1 MAVQGF
7 CAFCNSGLA
16 CAALFKAHRNEAWHV
31 IAHTDN
37 FVIPTAISVVVAI
50 AVFTRCR
57 LGRVVLR
64 LGLRCL
70 SNHSFN
76 RSCFFFVRSRFAV
89 ARSGALGFVFFDGF
103 KNRNTALK
111 ATYTIGDI
119 LSRRV
124 TAADA
129 EYIDKLQDLY
139 DSLAYTSGTSAIRVT
154 SLTWNGKK
162 HRVLWSHSTKEKLP
176 VLDNDKV
183 RVSSFR
189 NRIPIM
195 AIADTVI
202 LVESFTDYNP
212 AFNVG
217 WNHRVFE
224 NFVVTSPRF
233 ASCLTWDDGVNLP
246 SC

>member
-1 MAVQGF
+1 MKYVLHKAMRPVAQFCRDTKASVTVEAVLITPLL
-7 CAFCNSGLA
+7 LA
-16 CAALFKAHRNEAWHV
+16 W
-31 IAHTDN
+31 
-37 FVIPTAISVVVAI
+37 FV
-50 AVFTRCR
+50 
-57 LGRVVLR
+57 G
-64 LGLRCL
+64 
-70 SNHSFN
+70 
-76 RSCFFFVRSRFAV
+76 
-89 ARSGALGFVFFDGF
+89 GFVFFDGF

-176 VLDNDKV
+176 VLDNEKV